1 MKSCYSTK
9 RKNERRKRK
18 RRKRRKRRKKS
29 CGSRTTMTTR
39 TSWNSTMKNCCCSM
53 TIEMS
58 STMSLMRMMKNW
70 RSTRM
75 MTKKHSMKRR
85 SWKS

>member
-1 MKSCYSTK
+1 
-9 RKNERRKRK
+9 
-18 RRKRRKRRKKS
+18 
-29 CGSRTTMTTR
+29 
-39 TSWNSTMKNCCCSM
+39 MKNCCCSM

-58 STMSLMRMMKNW
+58 STRSLMRMMKNW
-70 RSTRM
+70 RSMRR